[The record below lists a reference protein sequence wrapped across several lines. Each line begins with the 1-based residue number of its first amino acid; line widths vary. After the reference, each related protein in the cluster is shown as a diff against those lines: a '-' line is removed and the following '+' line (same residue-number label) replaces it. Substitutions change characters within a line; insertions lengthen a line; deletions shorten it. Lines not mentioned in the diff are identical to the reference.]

1 MSLYEIAEDAY
12 LARAGNV
19 STNGIGAAV
28 DAVLEALR
36 DKVEILPDAHRRKSK
51 MGGAGYGEW
60 GGDGSIWRTHVLG
73 LLKGDR

>member
-1 MSLYEIAEDAY
+1 MNLYEIAEDAY

-36 DKVEILPDAHRRKSK
+36 KAVEELPVYLVDERLDPTTIPAFRRTVSLGDVLLMIGEVTHR
-51 MGGAGYGEW
+51 
-60 GGDGSIWRTHVLG
+60 
-73 LLKGDR
+73 